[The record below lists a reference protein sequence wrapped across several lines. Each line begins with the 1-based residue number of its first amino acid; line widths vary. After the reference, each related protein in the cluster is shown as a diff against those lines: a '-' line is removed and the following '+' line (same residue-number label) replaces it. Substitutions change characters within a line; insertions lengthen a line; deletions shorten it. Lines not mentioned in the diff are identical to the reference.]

1 MNAKTVDTSWSVG
14 SDAYSLQ
21 PSKRESF
28 ELTHGRL
35 RKIRNQS
42 TCDVA
47 ASCKA
52 SPHEPD
58 DFVAVFD
65 DCCPTAA
72 ALADSPVKCGAP
84 LPK

>member
-1 MNAKTVDTSWSVG
+1 MDAKTIETSWSVG
-14 SDAYSLQ
+14 SDAHALQ

-35 RKIRNQS
+35 RKTGNQS
-42 TCDVA
+42 TRDVT

-65 DCCPTAA
+65 ECCPTAV
-72 ALADSPVKCGAP
+72 ALDDSPENCGAP
-84 LPK
+84 LSV